1 MSHAQFR
8 GLSIDMGVGIAMMKI
23 EKVVARQNSLQIF
36 SETPVVAMAM
46 FSGVASSSVGREPG
60 AFFQERV
67 PQEP

>member
-36 SETPVVAMAM
+36 SETPVAATTDSD
-46 FSGVASSSVGREPG
+46 FAILLTWSTADEDRR
-60 AFFQERV
+60 F
-67 PQEP
+67 